1 MCSNF
6 CIKASKAGVGEVM
19 ADSQWDCFD
28 VPDVAETEEM
38 AKTIAAL
45 KQSGRMNSEMMRL
58 NTWVL
63 SETMD
68 EFLPGFWSRF
78 MANRQVAHKQFMQ
91 RKQV

>member
-6 CIKASKAGVGEVM
+6 CTKAYRAGVGEVM
-19 ADSQWDCFD
+19 PDDQWDGFD

-38 AKTIAAL
+38 VKMIAAL

>member
-1 MCSNF
+1 
-6 CIKASKAGVGEVM
+6 M
-19 ADSQWDCFD
+19 ADSEWDCFD
-28 VPDVAETEEM
+28 VPDLAESEEM
-38 AKTIAAL
+38 QKMIAEL

-58 NTWVL
+58 STWVL

-91 RKQV
+91 RKQG

>member
-1 MCSNF
+1 M
-6 CIKASKAGVGEVM
+6 V
-19 ADSQWDCFD
+19 DDQWDGFD
-28 VPDVAETEEM
+28 VSELAETEEM

-45 KQSGRMNSEMMRL
+45 KQSGRMNAEMMRL

>member
-1 MCSNF
+1 
-6 CIKASKAGVGEVM
+6 M
-19 ADSQWDCFD
+19 ADSEWDCFD
-28 VPDVAETEEM
+28 VPEWAETEEM
-38 AKTIAAL
+38 AKMIAAL
-45 KQSGRMNSEMMRL
+45 RQSGKMNSEMMRL
-58 NTWVL
+58 STWVL